1 MNDPEFKADAEKRQ
15 VDLEL
20 TSGAD
25 IQALIEKIYRTPP
38 AVVQRV
44 KAMIEHTAQ

>member
-15 VDLEL
+15 LDLEF

-25 IQALIEKIYRTPP
+25 IQALIEKFYRASP

-44 KAMIEHTAQ
+44 KTILEHTAQ